1 MNNPSD
7 NSKSSL
13 LDWLLN
19 LFRSPAPPAP
29 AAPSAPNPVAPP
41 VKPALPPDNTT
52 EPVRIV
58 TSRVLLLIY
67 DPVMNTSTGE
77 KLSQVMQ
84 WQRPDDLA
92 NTFIQD
98 IQETSGGM
106 ARYQIIQRIE
116 LNEFPVLTDGFRYD
130 AASYM
135 KVQNKVQPP
144 HVPQDVDFQPIL
156 TGLNILPRV
165 ARNEID
171 EVWIF
176 NFPYA
181 GFPESVMGGQ
191 GAFWCNNDPLAST
204 ASCARRFIIMGFSYE
219 RGVGE
224 MLESFGHRSE
234 SMVSAVFNCQSF
246 VVWAYK
252 TGRVPAT
259 LGPDPNL
266 FQQFASFDQIAPG
279 KSGVGTIHYA
289 PNSDRDYDWNN
300 PRLVS
305 TSCYGWYAFPN
316 FTTDVRQVNASEW
329 GNGDI
334 RAHHKWWLKHLP
346 KIAGRTSGV
355 VNNWWQYI
363 MDPNLVSP

>member
-29 AAPSAPNPVAPP
+29 AAPSVPNPVAPP

-106 ARYQIIQRIE
+106 ARYQVIQRIE
-116 LNEFPVLTDGFRYD
+116 LNEFPVLADGFRYD

-144 HVPQDVDFQPIL
+144 HVPQEVDFHPIHA
-156 TGLNILPRV
+156 GLNILPRV

-204 ASCARRFIIMGFSYE
+204 TSCARRFIIMGFSYE

-259 LGPDPNL
+259 LGPDPTFFSNL
-266 FQQFASFDQIAPG
+266 PVSTRSRRASPALGRSIMPPTAIG
-279 KSGVGTIHYA
+279 ITIGTIPGWSPPA
-289 PNSDRDYDWNN
+289 ATAGMPSRIS
-300 PRLVS
+300 PL
-305 TSCYGWYAFPN
+305 TSARSMRASGAMGISGLTTNGGLNTCPKLPDGRAGWLIIGG
-316 FTTDVRQVNASEW
+316 S
-329 GNGDI
+329 I
-334 RAHHKWWLKHLP
+334 
-346 KIAGRTSGV
+346 
-355 VNNWWQYI
+355 
-363 MDPNLVSP
+363 

>member
-29 AAPSAPNPVAPP
+29 AAPSVPNPVAPP

-106 ARYQIIQRIE
+106 ARYQVIQRIE
-116 LNEFPVLTDGFRYD
+116 LNEFPVLADGFRYD
-130 AASYM
+130 AAAYM

-144 HVPQDVDFQPIL
+144 HVPQEVDFQPIL
-156 TGLNILPRV
+156 TG
-165 ARNEID
+165 
-171 EVWIF
+171 
-176 NFPYA
+176 
-181 GFPESVMGGQ
+181 
-191 GAFWCNNDPLAST
+191 
-204 ASCARRFIIMGFSYE
+204 
-219 RGVGE
+219 
-224 MLESFGHRSE
+224 
-234 SMVSAVFNCQSF
+234 
-246 VVWAYK
+246 
-252 TGRVPAT
+252 
-259 LGPDPNL
+259 
-266 FQQFASFDQIAPG
+266 
-279 KSGVGTIHYA
+279 
-289 PNSDRDYDWNN
+289 
-300 PRLVS
+300 
-305 TSCYGWYAFPN
+305 
-316 FTTDVRQVNASEW
+316 
-329 GNGDI
+329 
-334 RAHHKWWLKHLP
+334 
-346 KIAGRTSGV
+346 
-355 VNNWWQYI
+355 
-363 MDPNLVSP
+363 